1 MKILVDMVHL
11 ADVNFYKNA
20 LNELNKN
27 HDITIVVLNRGN
39 LPKVIKREYEG
50 FKIVLVGKHYKG
62 KAGKILGLIQR
73 SFGFLKLYLQDRP
86 DVVTSFGFYPGV
98 VAKPMGIPAVLF
110 HDDYEYQFIFNMCR
124 RFATDFFIPDS
135 IRTKLPKELLS
146 ANNGKSSKIKFYNGF
161 KETAYLKDF
170 QPDPN
175 CLKRH
180 DLVGKPFVFCRD
192 IDAISLNYDDY
203 ELIDLAPAFQ
213 KLKDLGYTI
222 LYYPEKDHDRY
233 DHLCRKMLGGIPDI
247 MSLQYYASLTISS
260 GDTIARESA
269 LVGTPVIYI
278 GGRQMAV
285 NLPLEEMGLIFSTEQ
300 QEEVLGFVD
309 KLLAPGF
316 KDQLKQKIQAA
327 GWEDITSVITS
338 ALKKYEPNNKHS
350 IQKVKESVK

>member
-20 LNELNKN
+20 LNELNKR
-27 HDITIVVLNRGN
+27 HEVTITVLNRGN
-39 LPKVIKREYEG
+39 LLKVITKEYPG
-50 FKIVLVGKHYKG
+50 FNIVPLGKHYKG
-62 KAGKILGLIQR
+62 KFGKIMGLAQR
-73 SFGFLKLYLQDRP
+73 SFGFMSLYLRNRP

-98 VAKPMGIPAVLF
+98 VAKPLGIPAVLF
-110 HDDYEYQFIFNMCR
+110 HDDYEYQFIFNMCN

-135 IRTKLPKELLS
+135 IRTKLPTNLQDS
-146 ANNGKSSKIKFYNGF
+146 NNKIQFYNGF

-170 QPDPN
+170 KPDLG
-175 CLKRH
+175 CLERH

-192 IDAISLNYDDY
+192 IDSISLNYDDY

-213 KLKDLGYTI
+213 KLKDKGYTI

-269 LVGTPVIYI
+269 LVGTPVIYV

-285 NLPLEEMGLIFSTEQ
+285 NLPLEEMGLIFSTEDQ
-300 QEEVLGFVD
+300 DEMLSYVD
-309 KLLAPGF
+309 ELLAAGF
-316 KDQLKQKIQAA
+316 KDKMKQKIKNA
-327 GWEDITSVITS
+327 GWEDITNVITS
-338 ALKKYEPNNKHS
+338 ALEQYSSNTKQNSHKT
-350 IQKVKESVK
+350 KETVN

>member
-20 LNELNKN
+20 LNELNTR
-27 HDITIVVLNRGN
+27 HEVTLAVLNRGN
-39 LPKVIKREYEG
+39 LLKVVTKEYPG
-50 FKIVLVGKHYKG
+50 FKVVPLGKHYKG
-62 KAGKILGLIQR
+62 KAGKIMGLLER
-73 SFGFLKLYLQDRP
+73 SFGFLKLCLSNRP

-98 VAKPMGIPAVLF
+98 VAKPLGIPAVLF
-110 HDDYEYQFIFNMCR
+110 HDDYEYQFIFNMCN
-124 RFATDFFIPDS
+124 RFATQFYIPDS
-135 IRTKLPKELLS
+135 IREKLPASYRSGE
-146 ANNGKSSKIKFYNGF
+146 NEKIQFYNGF

-170 QPDPN
+170 QPDEG
-175 CLKRH
+175 CLERH
-180 DLVGKPFVFCRD
+180 DLVGKRFVFCRD
-192 IDAISLNYDDY
+192 IDSISLNYDDY

-285 NLPLEEMGLIFSTEQ
+285 NLPLEEMGLIFSTEK
-300 QEEVLGFVD
+300 QEEVLTLVD
-309 KLLAPGF
+309 ELLEPGF
-316 KDQLKQKIQAA
+316 KTKLKEKINAA
-327 GWEDITSVITS
+327 GWEDITKVIVKALEKYTPRKDVKKRETS
-338 ALKKYEPNNKHS
+338 ESLK
-350 IQKVKESVK
+350 